1 MDVELLIDGGTVVTA
16 EGEGPGWVAVD
27 AGRIRAV
34 GSPGEA
40 PPTAAAVV
48 DATGRLVLPGL
59 IDTHVHARDPSRN
72 EREDFGSATAAAAAG
87 GITTILEMPISTP
100 SVHSDEILRARADDV
115 GRRAHVDFGL
125 YGGAAADN
133 ADDIERLA
141 AAGAVAFKTFRT
153 PVPVGR
159 EREFIGLCAPDVA
172 DYRRAMDRV
181 ARTGLVGAV
190 HAEDATELAR
200 LEARL
205 RAEGDAGPLSHA
217 RWRPPPVETGSVREC
232 LAVAAVAGARIGI
245 AHASTPEVVDLVSQA
260 REAGLDATVET
271 CPHYLYLTV
280 ADLER
285 FGPWAK
291 INPPLR
297 DEAAVDG
304 LWERVRSG
312 AVDYVGSDHSPFLV
326 EEKAPYR
333 DDMWRALPGA
343 PGLEALLPL
352 MLSAVADGR
361 IGLRRMVEVTS
372 GAAAR
377 VFGLRDKGRIAP
389 GADADLA
396 LVDPGRRGAIDTSR
410 WLSRSRGTA
419 EVWNGRPITGAV
431 SMTIVRGRVVWDE
444 GRGLV
449 GPAGWGRWVRPG

>member
-1 MDVELLIDGGTVVTA
+1 MEVELLIAGGTLVTP
-16 EGEGPGWVAVD
+16 EGEAPGWIAVEQ
-27 AGRIRAV
+27 GRIRAV
-34 GSPGEA
+34 GPTRE
-40 PPTAAAVV
+40 PPPAAATVI
-48 DATGRLVLPGL
+48 DATDRLVLPGL

-100 SVHSDEILRARADDV
+100 SVHTDEILRARADAV
-115 GRRAHVDFGL
+115 GERAHVDFGL
-125 YGGAAADN
+125 YGGAAAEN
-133 ADDIERLA
+133 EDDIERLA

-153 PVPVGR
+153 PVPIGR
-159 EREFIGLCAPDVA
+159 EREFVGLCAPEVG
-172 DYRRAMDRV
+172 DYRRAMERV

-190 HAEDATELAR
+190 HAEDAVELAR

-205 RAEGDAGPLSHA
+205 RADHDNGPLSHA

-232 LAVAAVAGARIGI
+232 LAVASATGARIGI
-245 AHASTPEVVDLVSQA
+245 AHASTPAVVDLVA
-260 REAGLDATVET
+260 RARDAGVDATVET
-271 CPHYLYLTV
+271 CPHYLHLTV

-285 FGPWAK
+285 YGPWAK

-304 LWERVRSG
+304 LWDRLRSG

-326 EEKAPYR
+326 EEKAPFR

-352 MLSAVADGR
+352 MLTAVADGR
-361 IGLRRMVEVTS
+361 VGLRRMVEVTS

-377 VFGLRDKGRIAP
+377 VFGLGDKGRIAP
-389 GADADLA
+389 GADADVV
-396 LVDPGRRGAIDTSR
+396 LVDPGRPAVIDTSR
-410 WLSRSRGTA
+410 WLTRSRDTA
-419 EVWNGRPITGAV
+419 AVWNGRPVTGAV
-431 SMTIVRGRVVWDE
+431 STTIVRGRVVWDE
-444 GRGLV
+444 EHGLV
-449 GPAGWGRWVRPG
+449 GPGGWGRWIRPG